1 MGKYMVIDGNRVEFD
16 KEKNILDVVRKAG
29 VDLPTL
35 CYYSELSIYG
45 ACRMCVVEDEKGR
58 IITSCSTPPKDK
70 MIIKTNTPKLH
81 KHRKMIL
88 ELILASHRRDCTVCR
103 KNGRCRL
110 QELAI
115 RYGVKR
121 IRFKNSKNK
130 AQIDRSS
137 KSIVIDSSKC
147 ILCGD
152 CVRMCNE
159 VQNVGAIDFA
169 FRGSK
174 MTVSPAFGNCIADTN
189 CVGCG
194 QCASVCPTGAIIIK
208 SCVNEVWDAI
218 YDPKKRVVMQ
228 IAPAVRVA
236 LGEEF
241 GIKGGENVMDKI
253 VAVMRRLGV
262 DEIYDTSLGADL
274 TTLEESK
281 EFLQK
286 LKAEGKI
293 SEQEKESRDSA
304 DLEKE
309 QRNETKDSIDSE
321 KEQKNNSD
329 DNTCSEEEKG
339 RESKD
344 NTNLEKEEKDCQD
357 NMEGNENI
365 SEEKDENNKEIIY
378 PLFTSC
384 CPSWFRYAETKHPE
398 LLPYVS
404 TCKSPMEMF
413 GVVIKEYFKKKDI
426 DEGRTTVSIAV
437 MPCTA
442 KKAEADRD
450 EFIREEVKDIDYVL
464 TTSEMCD
471 MINESGI
478 KFEEIEGEC
487 SDTPFSL
494 YSGAGVIFGVTG
506 GVTEAV
512 VRTIAEDK
520 SPKALKELQF
530 IGIRG
535 MEGVKICETEI
546 NGLYL
551 RIGIVNGL
559 ANAERLIK
567 VIERGEEHFDFVEV
581 MACKGGCVGGAG
593 QPFGLSDIKCE
604 RAKGLYKADKVAQI
618 KISSDNPRLNTI
630 YNDVLKGNSHLLN
643 R

>member
-1 MGKYMVIDGNRVEFD
+1 MGKYMIIDGNRVEFD

-45 ACRMCVVEDEKGR
+45 ACRMCVVEDDKGR

-70 MIIKTNTPKLH
+70 MIIKTNTPQLH

-115 RYGVKR
+115 RYGVKK

-137 KSIVIDSSKC
+137 KSILIDSSKC

-174 MTVSPAFGNCIADTN
+174 MTVSPAFGSCIADTN

-194 QCASVCPTGAIIIK
+194 QCAAVCPTGAVIIK
-208 SCVNEVWDAI
+208 SCVDEVWDAI
-218 YDPKKRVVMQ
+218 YDSKKRVVMQ

-241 GIKGGENVMDKI
+241 GIKYGENVMDKI
-253 VAVMRRLGV
+253 VEVMRRLGV

-281 EFLQK
+281 EFLEK

-293 SEQEKESRDSA
+293 SEQDA
-304 DLEKE
+304 DNNDLEDAD
-309 QRNETKDSIDSE
+309 NTDSE
-321 KEQKNNSD
+321 KEHEKDSVDNADVDKEQGKGSADNADSEKEEGNN
-329 DNTCSEEEKG
+329 
-339 RESKD
+339 SKD
-344 NTNLEKEEKDCQD
+344 NVT
-357 NMEGNENI
+357 GSENI
-365 SEEKDENNKEIIY
+365 NEEQKENNKRIRY

-384 CPSWFRYAETKHPE
+384 CPAWFRYAETKHPE
-398 LLPYVS
+398 LLPSIS

-442 KKAEADRD
+442 KKAEADRP
-450 EFIREEVKDIDYVL
+450 EFIRDEVKDIDYVL
-464 TTSEMCD
+464 TTSELCE

-535 MEGVKICETEI
+535 MDGVKVCEIEI
-546 NGLYL
+546 NGLCL
-551 RIGIVNGL
+551 RIGIVSGL

-567 VIERGEEHFDFVEV
+567 VIESGEEHFDFVEV
-581 MACKGGCVGGAG
+581 MACKGGCIGGAG
-593 QPFGLSDIKCE
+593 QPFGLSDIKFE

-630 YNDVLKGNSHLLN
+630 YNEVLKGNSYLLH